1 MKKKDSILLAPE
13 LAVILAKAHSDIV
26 ALEWRRMRS
35 GKRERGRHNKKADI
49 KRRKG
54 GK

>member
-26 ALEWRRMRS
+26 ALEWRRIS